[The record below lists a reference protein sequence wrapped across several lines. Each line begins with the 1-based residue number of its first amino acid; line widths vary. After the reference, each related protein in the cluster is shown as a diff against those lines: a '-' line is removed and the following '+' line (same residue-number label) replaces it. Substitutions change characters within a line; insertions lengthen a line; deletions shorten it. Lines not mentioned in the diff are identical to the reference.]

1 MIQKLIIPPDQNGYS
16 VMDGNEVL
24 SVQLDGGASKFRQ
37 DILNSVSKVSVQWT
51 LDAIQ
56 FNYIR
61 SFYKYTLKSGSLA
74 FLLDLYLDNPFELT
88 EHVCHIVPETFG
100 LKSQAGQS
108 FVVGC
113 TIEAEPITDQNLI
126 DAGLLYGLFGE
137 EYLAYNDTFDNLMNV
152 EIPGDF
158 A

>member
-51 LDAIQ
+51 LDATQ

-61 SFYKYTLKSGSLA
+61 SFYKYTLISGSLP
-74 FLLDLYLDNPFELT
+74 FLLDLYIDNPFELT
-88 EHVCHIVPETFG
+88 EHVCHITPGTFS
-100 LKSQAGQS
+100 LKSQMGQS

-113 TIEAEPITDQNLI
+113 TIEAEPIADQNLI

-137 EYLAYNDTFDNLMNV
+137 QYVAYNDTFDNLMNV